1 MPKHACLQ
9 NFHVLKDWDNL
20 IGASLLLY
28 AKTCMFTKLPCFIE
42 VSFSRFKHTTN
53 SYLIHTDLKKLI
65 TSIFDS
71 NKNKQFFP
79 KCALA
84 FHVVVFLTDFKTFRM
99 LNIYLKC
106 DYLFPM
112 CVCPSSFGSLAPVKR
127 QSFLDIGNLWGVH
140 CVSDYPL
147 NSLGS

>member
-1 MPKHACLQ
+1 MI
-9 NFHVLKDWDNL
+9 KDWDNL
-20 IGASLLLY
+20 IGDSLLLY

-42 VSFSRFKHTTN
+42 VSFCRFKHTTN

-112 CVCPSSFGSLAPVKR
+112 CVPQFFWLTYSCQKTIISRHRKFMRRALCQWLSTEFTGILK
-127 QSFLDIGNLWGVH
+127 NL
-140 CVSDYPL
+140 PL
-147 NSLGS
+147 IEI